1 MSTRTNVQIINGAD
15 GVPAFVVIP
24 YADYIASHPRED
36 LVPNEV
42 VGFMVKEGLTAIGAW
57 RKHRGLTQA
66 EVAERIGISQSAY
79 AQQEAAT
86 RPRKPTREKVAKA
99 LGVHPDLLDL

>member
-1 MSTRTNVQIINGAD
+1 VQIINGPD

-24 YADYIASHPRED
+24 YAEYIASHPKED

-42 VGFMVKEGLTAIGAW
+42 VGLMVKEGLSAVGAW
-57 RKHRGLTQA
+57 RRHLGLTQA
-66 EVAERIGISQSAY
+66 EVAERIGISQPAY

-86 RPRKPTREKVAKA
+86 RPRKATREKLARA
-99 LGVHPDLLDL
+99 LGVHADLLDL

>member
-1 MSTRTNVQIINGAD
+1 MSTRTNVQIINGPD

-24 YADYIASHPRED
+24 YAEYIASHPKED

-42 VGFMVKEGLTAIGAW
+42 VGFMVREGLSSIGAW
-57 RKHRGLTQA
+57 RRHLGLTQA
-66 EVAERIGISQSAY
+66 EVARRMAISQPAY

-99 LGVHPDLLDL
+99 LGIHADLLDL